1 MCYKII
7 KGTVDKQGYFFNT
20 KVNTLILGILKTDM
34 KEFAFKMYEFWLFW
48 TFNYLVIWGY

>member
-20 KVNTLILGILKTDM
+20 EVNTLILGILKIDM
-34 KEFAFKMYEFWLFW
+34 KEFAFKMCEFWLF
-48 TFNYLVIWGY
+48 